1 MGLGVR
7 SRSHRAIVKVSPS
20 TIKVMMAVKNGGR
33 CRGRGR
39 GTKNIREGG
48 NSRSDSRS
56 NGVIEERV
64 ESTRGNGGRG
74 LWGKGRRIVDDGAG
88 VTREVENFVIV
99 DVKRFIGA
107 NGGIFDQDI
116 GTGKERRENALDG
129 IDAEGIKVIVGI
141 GVDGSDG
148 EIIVIGGW

>member
-1 MGLGVR
+1 
-7 SRSHRAIVKVSPS
+7 
-20 TIKVMMAVKNGGR
+20 
-33 CRGRGR
+33 
-39 GTKNIREGG
+39 
-48 NSRSDSRS
+48 
-56 NGVIEERV
+56 
-64 ESTRGNGGRG
+64 
-74 LWGKGRRIVDDGAG
+74 

-107 NGGIFDQDI
+107 NGGIFDQEI

-129 IDAEGIKVIVGI
+129 IDTEGIKVIVGI